1 MNKNILFEIVV
12 NILKSQE
19 YDVTAGSEY
28 TGVDLVAKR
37 GGHETFIRYGLTED
51 DLRHFADATHGAHKV
66 RGVYEAPGHRTHV
79 AHDALFISDRVTEW
93 MEFFADQYKIRVWDR
108 AEVESRIGRAVL
120 AEAEGTHHDFLEVRE
135 RTHQRAAPSPARSP
149 TPILTP
155 VSPPAPAPIPPPT
168 LAPTPMPTLT
178 PTPVLPLPGIGAV
191 PAIEDSREVLT
202 IRCAPIRVDEKQAIV
217 TAKGFVSGITDNILE
232 FVPFWNYKC
241 VVDGYYQYK
250 AKSVTIS
257 SEGSGAI
264 NALNSRKHE
273 KISEVRDQISIAQQN
288 YEIKS
293 AIVTKDEVERMLMD
307 DAIEGNKKMVSFTNK
322 SGDTII
328 TENRT
333 IKPGAGDIEIS
344 TELVYLPVWEVRG
357 RRHNVMIDAYD
368 GSVMT
373 EPVDDD
379 IEFL

>member
-1 MNKNILFEIVV
+1 MNKNILFEIVA

-28 TGVDLVAKR
+28 TGVDLVARR
-37 GGHETFIRYGLTED
+37 GGQETFIRYGLTED
-51 DLRHFADATHGAHKV
+51 DLRHFADAAQGAHNV

-79 AHDALFISDRVTEW
+79 AHDTLFISDRVTEW
-93 MEFFADQYKIRVWDR
+93 MEFFADQYKIRIWDR

-135 RTHQRAAPSPARSP
+135 RAHQRAAPALSP
-149 TPILTP
+149 TPVPTPTIAPTLT
-155 VSPPAPAPIPPPT
+155 PT

-178 PTPVLPLPGIGAV
+178 PMPMSPLPGIGAV

-241 VVDGYYQYK
+241 VVDGHYQYK
-250 AKSVTIS
+250 AKSVAIS

-264 NALNSRKHE
+264 NALNSRKRE
-273 KISEVRDQISIAQQN
+273 RISEVQDQISIAKQN

-307 DAIEGNKKMVSFTNK
+307 DAIESNRKTVSFTSK

-357 RRHNVMIDAYD
+357 RRHSVMIDAYD

>member
-1 MNKNILFEIVV
+1 MNKNILFEIVE

-28 TGVDLVAKR
+28 GVDLVAKR

-51 DLRHFADATHGAHKV
+51 DLRHFADAAHGVSGAHKV

-79 AHDALFISDRVTEW
+79 AQAHDALFISDRVTEW

-135 RTHQRAAPSPARSP
+135 RTHQHAAPAPALSP
-149 TPILTP
+149 TPTP
-155 VSPPAPAPIPPPT
+155 VPTPT
-168 LAPTPMPTLT
+168 LAPTSMPTLT
-178 PTPVLPLPGIGAV
+178 PMPMSPLPGIGAV
-191 PAIEDSREVLT
+191 PVIEDSREVLT

-217 TAKGFVSGITDNILE
+217 TAKGFVSGITESILE
-232 FVPFWNYKC
+232 FVPFWNYTC

-250 AKSVTIS
+250 AKSVAIV
-257 SEGSGAI
+257 SEGAGAI
-264 NALNSRKHE
+264 NALNNRKRE
-273 KISEVRDQISIAQQN
+273 RISEVQDQISIAQQN

-293 AIVTKDEVERMLMD
+293 AIATKDEVEKMLMEG
-307 DAIEGNKKMVSFTNK
+307 AIESNKKTVSFTSN

-333 IKPGAGDIEIS
+333 IKPVAGDIKIS

-357 RRHNVMIDAYD
+357 RKHSVLIDAYD
-368 GSVMT
+368 GGVMT

>member
-1 MNKNILFEIVV
+1 MNKNILFEIVE

-19 YDVTAGSEY
+19 YDVAAGSEY

-51 DLRHFADATHGAHKV
+51 DLRNFADAAHGAHNV
-66 RGVYEAPGHRTHV
+66 RGVYEAPGHRTRV

-135 RTHQRAAPSPARSP
+135 RTHQRAAPAPALSP
-149 TPILTP
+149 TPAP
-155 VSPPAPAPIPPPT
+155 VPPPAQIPIPTPT
-168 LAPTPMPTLT
+168 LAPTPMPTLP
-178 PTPVLPLPGIGAV
+178 PTPVSPLPGIGAV

-217 TAKGFVSGITDNILE
+217 TAKGFVSGITDSILE

-241 VVDGYYQYK
+241 VVDGHYQYK

-257 SEGSGAI
+257 SEGAGAI

-273 KISEVRDQISIAQQN
+273 RVGEVQDQISIAQQN

-293 AIVTKDEVERMLMD
+293 VIVTKDEVERMLMG
-307 DAIEGNKKMVSFTNK
+307 DAIESNKKTITFTNK

-357 RRHNVMIDAYD
+357 RRHSVMIDAYD

>member
-1 MNKNILFEIVV
+1 MNKNILFEIVA

-28 TGVDLVAKR
+28 TGVDLVARR
-37 GGHETFIRYGLTED
+37 GGRETFIQYGLTED
-51 DLRHFADATHGAHKV
+51 DLRHFSDAAHGAHKV

-93 MEFFADQYKIRVWDR
+93 MEFFADQYEIRIWDR

-135 RTHQRAAPSPARSP
+135 RAHQRAAPSPSPVLPP
-149 TPILTP
+149 TPTP
-155 VSPPAPAPIPPPT
+155 VSPPIPTPT
-168 LAPTPMPTLT
+168 LAPTPTPMQILT
-178 PTPVLPLPGIGAV
+178 PTPASPLPGIDTV

-202 IRCAPIRVDEKQAIV
+202 IRCAPIRVDEKQAIM
-217 TAKGFVSGITDNILE
+217 TAKGFVSGITDSILE
-232 FVPFWNYKC
+232 FVPFWNYMC
-241 VVDGYYQYK
+241 VVDGHYQYK
-250 AKSVTIS
+250 AKSVAIS
-257 SEGSGAI
+257 SEGAGAI
-264 NALNSRKHE
+264 NAMNSRKRE
-273 KISEVRDQISIAQQN
+273 RISEVQDQISIAQRN

-293 AIVTKDEVERMLMD
+293 AIVAKDEVERMLMD
-307 DAIEGNKKMVSFTNK
+307 DAIESNKKTVSFTSK

-344 TELVYLPVWEVRG
+344 TELVYLPVWEVKSRK
-357 RRHNVMIDAYD
+357 HSVLINAYD
-368 GSVMT
+368 GSAMT

>member
-1 MNKNILFEIVV
+1 MNKNILFEIVA

-28 TGVDLVAKR
+28 TGVDLVARR
-37 GGHETFIRYGLTED
+37 GGRETFIRYGLTED
-51 DLRHFADATHGAHKV
+51 DLRHFADGAHGAHRV
-66 RGVYEAPGHRTHV
+66 RGAPGRRTYG

-135 RTHQRAAPSPARSP
+135 RAHQRAAPALSP
-149 TPILTP
+149 TPVPTP
-155 VSPPAPAPIPPPT
+155 TIAPTPT

-178 PTPVLPLPGIGAV
+178 PMPMSPLPGIGAV

-241 VVDGYYQYK
+241 VVDGHYQYK
-250 AKSVTIS
+250 AKSVAIS

-264 NALNSRKHE
+264 NALNNRKHE
-273 KISEVRDQISIAQQN
+273 RIGEVQNQISIAQQN

-293 AIVTKDEVERMLMD
+293 AIVTKDEVERMLMG
-307 DAIEGNKKMVSFTNK
+307 DAIESNRKTVSFTSK

-333 IKPGAGDIEIS
+333 IKPGEGDIEIS

-357 RRHNVMIDAYD
+357 RRHSVMIDAYD